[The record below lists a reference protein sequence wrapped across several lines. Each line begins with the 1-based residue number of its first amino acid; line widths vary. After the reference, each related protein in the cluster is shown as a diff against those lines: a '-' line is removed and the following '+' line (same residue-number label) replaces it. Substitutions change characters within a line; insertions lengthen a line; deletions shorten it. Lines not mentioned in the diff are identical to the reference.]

1 MIGRPQIPAELATS
15 GIIAIARG
23 ASTTRVAIAIE
34 TLLAADL
41 PCIELTLTMPGAV
54 DSITTLVRELGQTAC
69 IGAGTVLTADQAQA
83 CIDAGAKFLVA
94 PSVAPEVVA
103 VAQTNGIP
111 CFPGA
116 LTPSEIV
123 SAWQSGA
130 TAVKLFPASVG
141 GPRYL
146 RDVRAPL
153 PDIPLVPTGG
163 VSIDDIP
170 AYLTAGAVAVGIGGP
185 LFGNS
190 LDDGDFAG
198 LRDRAR
204 RAVAAVHVAREGTPV

>member
-1 MIGRPQIPAELATS
+1 MTERSQIPAELTAS
-15 GIIAIARG
+15 GIVAIARG
-23 ASTTRVAIAIE
+23 ASTTRIATAVEILMTE
-34 TLLAADL
+34 GIR
-41 PCIELTLTMPGAV
+41 CVELTLTMPTAIE
-54 DSITTLVRELGQTAC
+54 SIAKLTRDLGDTAC

-83 CIDAGAKFLVA
+83 CIDAGARFLVA
-94 PSVAPEVVA
+94 PSVVAEVVA
-103 VAQTNGIP
+103 VAQANEIP

-123 SAWQSGA
+123 SAWLSGA
-130 TAVKLFPASVG
+130 TAVKLFPASLG
-141 GPRYL
+141 GVRYL

-170 AYLTAGAVAVGIGGP
+170 AYLAAGAIAVGLGSP
-185 LFGNS
+185 LFANT
-190 LDDGDFAG
+190 LHDGDFGG

-204 RAVAAVHVAREGTPV
+204 RAVEAVRLAREGTPA